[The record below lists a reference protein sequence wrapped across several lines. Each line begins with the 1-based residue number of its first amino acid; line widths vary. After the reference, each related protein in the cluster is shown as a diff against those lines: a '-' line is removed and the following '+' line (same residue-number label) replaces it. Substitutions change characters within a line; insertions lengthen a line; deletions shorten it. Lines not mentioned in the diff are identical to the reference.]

1 MDDSAERITR
11 GAAFKRGVAA
21 AATGLVVASATAV
34 RAEASRDQDEAI
46 AVVKRLIRLE
56 EATAAAYELAADR
69 GALRGLARAG
79 PRYVREQ
86 ELRHREVLI
95 EALQKL
101 EGTLARELPPP
112 LALDIPVR
120 APEAAIARAV
130 LRLEQRTYAGYLE
143 AHSVLRGGGLLAI
156 LTAIMANEGQHLAM
170 LRLAVNRK
178 PVPTA
183 FETAGPNTS
192 SILGGTR

>member
-130 LRLEQRTYAGYLE
+130 LRLEHRTYAGYLE